1 MVTFIEGNS
10 STKDLSKQE
19 SLTKH
24 FLIKIFHQQKR
35 IGNWFLPSKDRKL
48 EFICTNKLTIFTCV
62 CQSIYSMRYEG
73 LEGLPFDPNQ
83 SPPKQTSFQLT
94 LQNLPRNCFLSLL
107 FHSFQ
112 TKVTSITKLVITSL
126 YNIIIIISVLLKSKP
141 TSLVF
146 SLVFLHSLVE
156 SPNQLLGLFFYF
168 SLGRLRT
175 RMVWV
180 SKL

>member
-10 STKDLSKQE
+10 CTKDLSKQE

-35 IGNWFLPSKDRKL
+35 IGNRFLPSKDWKL

-62 CQSIYSMRYEG
+62 CQSTYSMRYEG
-73 LEGLPFDPNQ
+73 LEALPFDPNQ

-126 YNIIIIISVLLKSKP
+126 YNIILL
-141 TSLVF
+141 LVYFWNPNPLHLF
-146 SLVFLHSLVE
+146 SSWFFSI
-156 SPNQLLGLFFYF
+156 LLWKVQTN
-168 SLGRLRT
+168 S
-175 RMVWV
+175 
-180 SKL
+180 

>member
-10 STKDLSKQE
+10 SMKDLSKQE

-24 FLIKIFHQQKR
+24 FLIKIFSPTKK
-35 IGNWFLPSKDRKL
+35 NWQSIPSFKGSKTWVHL
-48 EFICTNKLTIFTCV
+48 HKQAHNFYMCV

-126 YNIIIIISVLLKSKP
+126 YNIILL
-141 TSLVF
+141 LVYFWNPNPLHLF
-146 SLVFLHSLVE
+146 SSWFFSI
-156 SPNQLLGLFFYF
+156 LLWKVQTN
-168 SLGRLRT
+168 S
-175 RMVWV
+175 
-180 SKL
+180 